1 MSDEIMYKQRLLAFL
16 EDDDGYDDRCD
27 AHISRIYYASDEN
40 AQTNIDRIFINFCG
54 YSLKTII
61 TGQEDG

>member
-27 AHISRIYYASDEN
+27 ERISRLYYTSDEN
-40 AQTNIDRIFINFCG
+40 TQSIIDGIFINFCG

-61 TGQEDG
+61 TGQEE